1 MSTDYYNVLGVD
13 KKSSAEE
20 IKKAYRKLAHKY
32 HPDKNGGDDKKF
44 KEINEAYQVLGD
56 EQKRK
61 QYDTFGT
68 AGSQFGGAGAGGFS
82 GNWQDF
88 AGGFSSSS
96 ADFDISDIFDM
107 FTGGG
112 GGGFSRSSRTRQR
125 RNVGEDLSFL
135 IDIDFLDVVFGKDEK
150 ITYEKE
156 IICDKCNGSGAEP
169 GASKKK
175 CPVCGGLGYTI
186 SNALFIQVK
195 NTCQNCGG
203 TGEVYDKKCSK
214 CGGRKSIREKR
225 TLNVKIPAGID
236 SGEVIKVKGEG
247 NQGADGAGDL
257 YIKVRIK
264 RNKDFQRRG
273 NDILSTLE
281 ISFPEAAL
289 GCEKK
294 VKTVYGDVTLK
305 IPSGIQSG
313 AVMKIAK
320 KGIPRIHG
328 IGIGDHLLTVIV
340 KTPKRLS
347 KKEKEVYE
355 SLL

>member
-13 KKSSAEE
+13 KKASAED

-44 KEINEAYQVLGD
+44 KEINEAYQVLGKED
-56 EQKRK
+56 KRR
-61 QYDTFGT
+61 QYDTFGA
-68 AGSQFGGAGAGGFS
+68 AGSNFSGAGSGFS

-88 AGGFSSSS
+88 AGGFSGGNS
-96 ADFDISDIFDM
+96 DFDMSDIFDM

-112 GGGFSRSSRTRQR
+112 RSSRTRTR
-125 RNVGEDLSFL
+125 RDIGDDLSFL
-135 IDIDFLDVVFGKDEK
+135 IEIDFSDVVFGKTEK

-156 IICDKCNGSGAEP
+156 IICDKCDGSGAEP
-169 GASKKK
+169 GSSKKK
-175 CPVCGGLGYTI
+175 CPVCGGTGYTL

-203 TGEVYDKKCSK
+203 TGEVFDKKCSK
-214 CGGRKSIREKR
+214 CNGKKVVKLKR

-236 SGEVIKVKGEG
+236 SGEVIKIRDEG
-247 NQGADGAGDL
+247 NQGADGFGDL
-257 YIKVRIK
+257 YIKVQIK
-264 RNKDFQRRG
+264 RSKDFQRRG
-273 NDILSTLE
+273 SDVLSTLE

-313 AVMKIAK
+313 VVMKIAK

-328 IGIGDHLLTVIV
+328 IGVGDHLLTVIV
-340 KTPKRLS
+340 KTPNKLS
-347 KKEKEVYE
+347 KSEKELYE

>member
-20 IKKAYRKLAHKY
+20 IKKAYRKLAHKH

-44 KEINEAYQVLGD
+44 KEINEAYQTLGN

-61 QYDTFGT
+61 QYDTFG
-68 AGSQFGGAGAGGFS
+68 ASGSQFGGGSGFS
-82 GNWQDF
+82 GF
-88 AGGFSSSS
+88 SSGFSGSS
-96 ADFDISDIFDM
+96 ADFDRSDIFDM

-112 GGGFSRSSRTRQR
+112 RGGFSGSSRGRVR
-125 RNVGEDLSFL
+125 RDIGDDLSFL
-135 IDIDFLDVVFGKDEK
+135 IDIDFSDVVFGKNEK

-156 IICDKCNGSGAEP
+156 IICDKCDGSGAEP
-169 GASKKK
+169 GSHKKK
-175 CPVCGGLGYTI
+175 CPTCGGLGYTL

-195 NTCQNCGG
+195 NTCQTCEG

-214 CGGRKSIREKR
+214 CNGKKSVRANK

-236 SGEVIKVKGEG
+236 SGEVIKIKDEG
-247 NQGADGAGDL
+247 NQGADGSGDL
-257 YIKVRIK
+257 YIKVQIK
-264 RNKDFQRRG
+264 RSKDFQRRG
-273 NDILSTLE
+273 SEILSTLE
-281 ISFPEAAL
+281 IDFPEAAL

-313 AVMKIAK
+313 TVMKIAK
-320 KGIPRIHG
+320 KGIPRLHG
-328 IGIGDHLLTVIV
+328 IGVGDHLLTVIV

-347 KKEKEVYE
+347 KKEKEAYE
-355 SLL
+355 SLI

>member
-13 KKSSAEE
+13 KKASAED

-44 KEINEAYQVLGD
+44 KEINEAYQVLGN

-61 QYDTFGT
+61 QYDTFGAT
-68 AGSQFGGAGAGGFS
+68 GSNFGGGSGFS

-88 AGGFSSSS
+88 TSGFSSSS
-96 ADFDISDIFDM
+96 ADFDMSDIFDM
-107 FTGGG
+107 FTGGS
-112 GGGFSRSSRTRQR
+112 GFSRSSRARQR

-135 IDIDFLDVVFGKDEK
+135 IEIDFSDVVFGKTEK

-156 IICDKCNGSGAEP
+156 IVCDKCNGSGAEP
-169 GASKKK
+169 GSSKKK
-175 CPVCGGLGYTI
+175 CPVCGGLGYTL

-195 NTCQNCGG
+195 NTCQNCNG

-214 CGGRKSIREKR
+214 CGGRKSIKEKR

-236 SGEVIKVKGEG
+236 SGEVIKIRDEG
-247 NQGADGAGDL
+247 NQGADGFGDL
-257 YIKVRIK
+257 YIKIQIK
-264 RNKDFQRRG
+264 RSKEFQRRG
-273 NDILSTLE
+273 SDVLSTLE

-313 AVMKIAK
+313 TVMKIAK
-320 KGIPRIHG
+320 KGIPRLHG
-328 IGIGDHLLTVIV
+328 IGVGDHLLTVIV
-340 KTPKRLS
+340 KTPNRLS
-347 KKEKEVYE
+347 KKEKELYE
-355 SLL
+355 ALI